1 MEISTHELSV
11 LLREMSGVL
20 IGCIVDN
27 VYQLE
32 DGSIILKLRGKESD
46 YELRASAG
54 KCLYFTPHTYPKPK
68 TPTNLAMRFRKFL
81 NGSRL
86 KCLEQMGNERIA
98 VLNFER
104 NGNFKLIVELI
115 PKGNIVLVDGSNKIL
130 VALFHA
136 KMKDREIAEGKQ
148 YVSPPPRFTL
158 TEDVD
163 VEKMMEN
170 ASSKKKLVSWL
181 ASELGLGGKYAE
193 EVVALAN
200 VDKHVPV
207 DALSG
212 DERHKIAEAIR
223 QILTAFKE
231 PRPYLAKRNSDI
243 RAVPFILK
251 SLEQNGYSFEPV
263 NLFNEAVAAE
273 YEASLA
279 KEYEEKVTM
288 ELKQRLR
295 EIQEDIESKK
305 AAIKELEERIERLKS
320 VAEKIFTML
329 HEVESFRHSIKEGS
343 PQPVDGLRLISI
355 DRAKGVAIIS
365 VNGVEFEL
373 LLSEPVPKQV
383 EKMFDEVKKLRLAK
397 ERILNEMNELESEI
411 SRITA
416 ELESKK
422 LSIPEQSKHKVREK
436 KKWFEKFRWFE
447 TSEGLLAV
455 AGKDASSNITLL
467 RKYLQPDD
475 LVFHAEITGAPV
487 VILKGGNKASERS
500 IEEAAQ
506 FAASYSR
513 AWREGLSSISV
524 YYVEP
529 EQVSFSAPS
538 GEYLPKGSFMVTGK
552 RNYLKT
558 RLVVAFGLHKSDGSY
573 EVLHGPPS
581 AVAAKSKTLV
591 EVVPGDE
598 DASSLSLK
606 IIDSLCRQAG
616 YELSEKERRSLT
628 ALIAQSIPYGK
639 GALQRQ
645 QQV

>member
-11 LLREMSGVL
+11 LLREMAGAL

-27 VYQLE
+27 VYQLD
-32 DGSIILKLRGKESD
+32 DGSIILKLRGRESD

-54 KCLYFTPHTYPKPK
+54 KCLYFTSHTYPKPK
-68 TPTNLAMRFRKFL
+68 TPTNLAMKFRKFL

-86 KCLEQMGNERIA
+86 KCLEQMGSERI
-98 VLNFER
+98 VIISFER
-104 NGNFKLIVELI
+104 DGNLKLIVELI
-115 PKGNIVLVDGSNKIL
+115 PKGNIVLVDESNKIL
-130 VALFHA
+130 VALFHT
-136 KMKDREIAEGKQ
+136 KMRDREIAEGKH
-148 YVSPPPRFTL
+148 YTSPPSRFTL

-163 VEKMMEN
+163 VEKIIEK

-193 EVVALAN
+193 EVVALASL
-200 VDKHVPV
+200 DKNAPV
-207 DALSG
+207 DTLDG
-212 DERHKIAEAIR
+212 DERRRIVEAIKH
-223 QILTAFKE
+223 ILTAFKE
-231 PRPYLAKRNSDI
+231 PRPHLARRDSDV

-263 NLFNEAVAAE
+263 NSFNEAVAAE
-273 YEASLA
+273 YEAYLV
-279 KEYEEKVTM
+279 KEYEEKVAM
-288 ELKQRLR
+288 ELKQRLK

-305 AAIKELEERIERLKS
+305 GAIKELEESIERIKN
-320 VAEKIFTML
+320 VAERLFIML
-329 HEVESFRHSIKEGS
+329 HDVESFRQSIKEGS
-343 PQPVDGLRLISI
+343 PQNVDNLKIISI
-355 DRAKGVAIIS
+355 DRTKGVAIIS
-365 VNGVEFEL
+365 VNDVEFEL
-373 LLSEPVPKQV
+373 SLSEPVPKQV
-383 EKMFDEVKKLRLAK
+383 EKMFDEVKRLRLAK
-397 ERILNEMNELESEI
+397 ERILNEINELESEI
-411 SRITA
+411 SKITA

-422 LSIPEQSKHKVREK
+422 LSISEQTKHKVRER

-487 VILKGGNKASERS
+487 VILKGGKKASERS

-524 YYVEP
+524 YYVRP

-552 RNYLKT
+552 RNYVKT
-558 RLVVAFGLHKSDGSY
+558 RLAVAFGLRKSDGAY

-581 AVAAKSKTLV
+581 AVAAKSKALV

-598 DASSLSLK
+598 DAGSLSLK
-606 IIDSLCRQAG
+606 ILDSLCRQSG
-616 YELSEKERRSLT
+616 YELSDEERRPLA

-639 GALQRQ
+639 GALQR
-645 QQV
+645 